1 MIVDEAD
8 MSLAQVITVDKE
20 TTLLNGLYHLKD
32 ATKVI
37 YLSATMP
44 RYFCS
49 LIEECFGPYDI
60 TVFKS
65 QYEICSKA
73 QSPYSIAAENFTD
86 ADVLVEKAV
95 QDLVKI
101 SELGQGKKF
110 PVILYIEKWNETIVA
125 KLNDAVKK
133 AYGGSGLW

>member
-1 MIVDEAD
+1 

-32 ATKVI
+32 AVKVI

-44 RYFCS
+44 KYFRN
-49 LIEECFGPYDI
+49 LIEECFGQFDI

-65 QYEICSKA
+65 QYEICSRA

-86 ADVLVEKAV
+86 TDVLVEKAV
-95 QDLVKI
+95 
-101 SELGQGKKF
+101 
-110 PVILYIEKWNETIVA
+110 
-125 KLNDAVKK
+125 
-133 AYGGSGLW
+133 